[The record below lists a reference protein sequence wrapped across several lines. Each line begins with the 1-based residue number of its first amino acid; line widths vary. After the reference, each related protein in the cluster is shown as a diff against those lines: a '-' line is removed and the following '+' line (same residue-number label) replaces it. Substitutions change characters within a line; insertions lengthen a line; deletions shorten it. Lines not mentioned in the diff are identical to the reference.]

1 MADPKTPGPNDES
14 GAYAAMSSTWTKI
27 TDIRAG
33 ADAVRAKG
41 EVYLPRFEA
50 EDKNDYARR
59 LASAPWRPEFND
71 ALGTLVAKPFSRD
84 IAVTNAESAE
94 LKAIVEDVD
103 TRGNNLTVFARE
115 MMADGVSYGLHAILV
130 DHPPNPGARTVA
142 EERAAALRP
151 YFVHVKAE
159 QLIAVYFGVVDGN
172 LWPIHARIRE
182 VLTERDG
189 FSEKTITQVRVLEP
203 GIWQVWRANDK
214 DEWSIHEQ
222 GTTSLTYVPLVIWFT
237 GERKGDHEVKPPLKD
252 LADLQMELYRALSRE
267 DEVLNFAGYPMLSGN
282 GFHKPSEPIVV
293 GPRSVLYA
301 PGGEGV
307 NTSWSFIQPD
317 PANLAEIRAKI
328 AAIQS
333 DMHRLGMMPMVQ
345 KAGGISATAT
355 AVDTAKAHSVLQMWA
370 ITLKD
375 ALEQAF
381 VIAEDYRGRE
391 SKVEVQAFTDF
402 TADPFAQAPLTA
414 LREARKSGDISR
426 RTYWQGLRR
435 FDVLPADFDADQEDE
450 ALATENEGI
459 EPEEPIDP
467 RTGLPIVQPGPDDG
481 DDADDAG
488 GTDDPENLAA

>member
-1 MADPKTPGPNDES
+1 MADQKTPGPNDES
-14 GAYAAMSSTWTKI
+14 GAYAAMSSTWAKI

-41 EVYLPRFEA
+41 EAYLPRFE
-50 EDKNDYARR
+50 EEGKLEYERR

-71 ALGTLVAKPFSRD
+71 ALSTLVAKPFARD
-84 IAVTNAESAE
+84 IKVEGADSDD

-103 TRGNNLTVFARE
+103 TRGNNLTVFARD

-130 DHPPNPGARTVA
+130 EHMPNGGARTQA
-142 EERAAALRP
+142 DEKAAGLRP

-159 QLIAVYFGVVDGN
+159 QLIAIYFEVVQGK
-172 LWPIHARIRE
+172 LWPVHARIRE
-182 VLTERDG
+182 TVVERDG
-189 FSEKTITQVRVLEP
+189 FAETVVTQVRVLEP
-203 GIWQVWRANDK
+203 GRWEVWRQNDK
-214 DEWSIHEQ
+214 KEWVKHEE
-222 GTTSLTYVPLVIWFT
+222 GATSLAYVPLVIWFT

-252 LADLQMELYRALSRE
+252 LADLQIELYRALSRE

-282 GFHKPSEPIVV
+282 GFSEPKEKIVV

-301 PGGEGV
+301 PGGDGI
-307 NTSWSFIQPD
+307 NTSWTFIQPD
-317 PANLAEIRAKI
+317 AANLKEIRDKI
-328 AAIQS
+328 AAIQT

-381 VIAEDYRGRE
+381 VIVEDYRKRE
-391 SKVEVQAFTDF
+391 SKVEVEVFTDF

-414 LREARKSGDISR
+414 LREARKTKDISR
-426 RTYWQGLRR
+426 KTYWNGLRR
-435 FDVLPADFDADQEDE
+435 FDVLPADFDPEKEDE
-450 ALATENEGI
+450 ELATEQEGI
-459 EPEEPIDP
+459 QAEQAIDP
-467 RTGLPIVQPGPDDG
+467 RTGQPITLNGDGSSPGDQMQDQ
-481 DDADDAG
+481 
-488 GTDDPENLAA
+488 AA

>member
-14 GAYAAMSSTWTKI
+14 GAYAAMRSTWAKI
-27 TDIRAG
+27 ADIRAG

-41 EVYLPRFEA
+41 TAYLPKFE
-50 EDKNDYARR
+50 EEGLRDYERR
-59 LASAPWRPEFND
+59 NASAPWRPEFND
-71 ALGTLVAKPFSRD
+71 ALGTLVAKPFARD
-84 IAVTNAESAE
+84 VVVTGADSDE
-94 LKAIVEDVD
+94 LKTLVEDVD

-115 MMADGVSYGLHAILV
+115 MMADGVSFGLHAILV

-142 EERAAALRP
+142 QERAAGLRP

-159 QLIAVYFGVVDGN
+159 QLIAVYFGVVDGK
-172 LWPIHARIRE
+172 LRPIHARIRE
-182 VLTERDG
+182 VLVERNG
-189 FSEKTITQVRVLEP
+189 FKETTVTQVRVLDP
-203 GIWQVWRANDK
+203 GIWQVWRANEA
-214 DEWSIHEQ
+214 DEWSIHEE
-222 GTTSLTYVPLVIWFT
+222 GVTSLNYVPLVIWFT

-252 LADLQMELYRALSRE
+252 LADLQIELYRALSRE

-282 GFHKPSEPIVV
+282 GFAAPKEKIVV
-293 GPRSVLYA
+293 GPRSILYA
-301 PGGEGV
+301 PGGEGI
-307 NTSWSFIQPD
+307 NTSWTFIQPD
-317 PANLAEIRAKI
+317 SANLKEIREKI
-328 AAIQS
+328 ASIQA

-381 VIAEDYRGRE
+381 VIAEAYAKRE
-391 SKVEVQAFTDF
+391 SKVEVNVFTDF

-435 FDVLPADFDADQEDE
+435 FDVLPADFDADEEDE
-450 ALATENEGI
+450 ALAKENEGI

-467 RTGLPIVQPGPDDG
+467 RTGLPIEQT
-481 DDADDAG
+481 G
-488 GTDDPENLAA
+488 GENDPEDLAA

>member
-1 MADPKTPGPNDES
+1 MAADQKKPGPNDES
-14 GAYAAMSSTWTKI
+14 GAYRSMSSTWAKI
-27 TDIRAG
+27 TDIRSG
-33 ADAVRAKG
+33 ADAIRAKG
-41 EVYLPRFEA
+41 TAYLPKFEA
-50 EDKNDYARR
+50 EADAVYDRR

-84 IAVTNAESAE
+84 IGVEGAESDE
-94 LKAIVEDVD
+94 LKALIEDVD
-103 TRGNNLTVFARE
+103 TRGNNLTVFARD

-159 QLIAVYFGVVDGN
+159 QLIAVYFGLVQGK

-182 VLTERDG
+182 VLVERDPTG
-189 FSEKTITQVRVLEP
+189 FGETTITQVRVLEP
-203 GIWQVWRANDK
+203 GKWQTWRANDK
-214 DEWSIHEQ
+214 DEWLVHEQ
-222 GTTSLTYVPLVIWFT
+222 GTTSLDYVPLVIWFT
-237 GERKGDHEVKPPLKD
+237 GECKGDHEVKPPLKD
-252 LADLQMELYRALSRE
+252 LADVQIELYRALSRE
-267 DEVLNFAGYPMLSGN
+267 DQVLNFAGYPMLSGN
-282 GFHKPSEPIVV
+282 GFAKPADPIVV
-293 GPRSVLYA
+293 GPASVLFA
-301 PGGEGV
+301 PGGEGIT
-307 NTSWSFIQPD
+307 TSWDFIQPN
-317 PANLAEIRAKI
+317 PANLKEIREKI
-328 AAIQS
+328 GAIQS

-345 KAGGISATAT
+345 KAGNISATAT

-375 ALEQAF
+375 AIEQAF

-391 SKVEVQAFTDF
+391 SKVEVSVFTDF

-435 FDVLPADFDADQEDE
+435 FDVLPADFDADEEDE

-459 EPEEPIDP
+459 DPEEPIDP
-467 RTGLPIVQPGPDDG
+467 RTGQPLVQDDPNGDG
-481 DDADDAG
+481 DQGNQD
-488 GTDDPENLAA
+488 ELAA